1 MHQTSCECYRERV
14 VFGESSKEA
23 RVELAV
29 DVYKNKTNQIEV
41 QDDGDEEE
49 ENEHVKIFEEDVNN
63 SPYENKETE
72 GGDEIDYVSIDLIFI
87 IF

>member
-1 MHQTSCECYRERV
+1 MVRDDL
-14 VFGESSKEA
+14 K
-23 RVELAV
+23 LP
-29 DVYKNKTNQIEV
+29 
-41 QDDGDEEE
+41 DDGDEEE

-63 SPYENKETE
+63 SPYENKEIE